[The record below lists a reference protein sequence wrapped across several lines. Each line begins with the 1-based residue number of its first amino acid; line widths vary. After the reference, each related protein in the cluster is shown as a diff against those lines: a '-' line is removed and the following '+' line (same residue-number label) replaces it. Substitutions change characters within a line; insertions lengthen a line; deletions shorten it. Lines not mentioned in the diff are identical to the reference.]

1 MEYGDGAIID
11 EIRQAPSLLNHLQG
25 EVDERGESGRF
36 ILTGSR
42 HFGLSQAIVHTGR
55 TLRRSH
61 TVTAQ
66 PGGTATRRDIGSG
79 LDSCPLPF
87 RARIKT

>member
-25 EVDERGESGRF
+25 EVDERGEPGRF

-42 HFGLSQAIVHTGR
+42 HFGLSQATLQSLAGR
-55 TLRRSH
+55 CGVLTLLPPDLAELRRIPS
-61 TVTAQ
+61 A
-66 PGGTATRRDIGSG
+66 PDDLYAILR
-79 LDSCPLPF
+79 
-87 RARIKT
+87 